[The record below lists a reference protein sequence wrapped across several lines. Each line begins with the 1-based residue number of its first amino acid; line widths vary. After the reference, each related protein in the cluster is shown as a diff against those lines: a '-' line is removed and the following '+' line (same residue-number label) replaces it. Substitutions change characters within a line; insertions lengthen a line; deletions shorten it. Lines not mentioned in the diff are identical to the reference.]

1 MVILRQGD
9 YLWLEQDSRGEYDV
23 PIGAYVKLSG
33 SGQVLV
39 VDDEGKEHWLCT
51 AQNMGSI
58 QPMHPTSVKGVEDM
72 IRLGDLNEAG
82 ILRNLFI
89 RYQEHLI
96 YTYTGSILVAVNPY
110 QLLPLYT
117 AEHIQ
122 LYTNKRI
129 GELPPHVFAIAD
141 SCFFNMRRNNR
152 DQCCVISGESGAGKT
167 ESTKLILQFLA
178 AISGQHSWIEQQVLE
193 ANPILEAFG
202 NAKTIRNDNSS
213 RFGKYIDIHFN
224 KNGVIE
230 GAQIEQYLLEKSRVC
245 RQASDE
251 RNYHIFYCM
260 LMGMN
265 MEQKKILSLGTAAEY
280 NYLIMGRCTS
290 CEGRND
296 TKDYAHVRSAM
307 KILMFSDSE
316 HWEICKLLAAIL
328 HLGNLEFEATMYDNL
343 DCCDLLDSKHL
354 STTTKLLEVNVGELQ
369 GSLTN
374 HSIIIR
380 GDSVS
385 KPLSIAQAIDGR
397 DAFVKG
403 IYGHLFVWIVDKI
416 NAAIYKPASGDP
428 KSIRRSIG
436 LLDIFGFENFNSN
449 SFEQLCINF
458 ANEHLQ
464 QFFVSHIFKLEQEEY
479 NHENISWQHINFT
492 DNQRTLDII
501 AFKPMNII
509 SLLDEESKFPKGTDV
524 TMLDKLN
531 SLHSKSKV
539 YVPPKSI
546 HDTQFGI
553 NHFAG
558 VVYYNASGFLE
569 KNRDLL
575 NSDLI
580 HLVHSSTNKF
590 LKTIFQTRLT
600 NGPSKKSSHKKRLST
615 LGGQFKQSLDLLMK
629 TLSACQPYFIRCLK
643 PNDFKKPLLFD
654 RELCLRQLRYS
665 GMMETIRIRKSG
677 YPIRYN
683 FSEFVDRYRMLVP
696 SSMRLQFQE
705 NKELYCIYIA
715 ETMVGQQEDW
725 KIGKTKIFLKDY
737 QDTLLEVERD
747 KALTEKAIL
756 IQKVMRGLKD
766 RKQFLRQRKA
776 AVKIQS
782 VWRGY
787 RCQKQYK
794 AILLG
799 FERLQAICRGRKLIK
814 EYETVRNNIIQF
826 QAVCHGYLIRQKM
839 KEQLRALRV
848 IQAYTR
854 GMLSR
859 NQFRR
864 MKREHQHRLEAEQIR
879 LKEEQRLRIIMGP
892 QKAKEEAEQKQKE
905 HLAIL
910 EQRDKESELQRQ
922 QEALLRKQEVV
933 TDTVNDQEML
943 DKIFEF
949 LPSVVGGQEG
959 QSPLGFED
967 LEVKRQRL
975 METDLDEVPLAPEP
989 KQEVDNLE
997 EYTFPKFAVTYFQ
1010 GSATYKYIRKPLRHP
1025 LLYHEDKRDILA
1037 SLAVWNIILR
1047 FMGDLPEPKL
1057 YAQSADSSN
1066 SSVMTQIYDTMGK
1079 RTPLHHLSDNFE
1091 AEVKSMIHTVI
1102 FNQGQTG
1109 TLSKSKKSKQL
1120 VSMTLKRSSKLTGE
1134 VRSNLTMG
1142 EQVLLGDSPISDRP
1156 MSNLEK
1162 LHFIIGNAI
1171 LRTNI
1176 RDEIYC
1182 QICKQL
1188 SENKSKSSYARGWI
1202 LMSLCVGCFTP
1213 SDKFKK
1219 YLMNF
1224 IQGGPVGYAPYCGE
1238 RLKRTYTNGIRSN
1251 PPSWLELQAT
1261 KSKKPIMVSIMLMSG
1276 ESQLVPVD
1284 SATTASE
1291 VCRYLAEK
1299 IHLKDQFGFSV
1310 YIALYDK
1317 VWSLGSS
1324 SDHLMDAISHCEQ
1337 LIKEQ
1342 GGQERHASWR
1352 LYLRKEIFTPWHNS
1366 QEDFVSTKLIYWQII
1381 RGIKYGEYRC
1391 KKEED
1396 LVELA
1401 AKHYYVNFGTSVGVE
1416 MSHKVIQ
1423 DCIPNKILATKSVEK
1438 WAQLITSMHAKGAYT
1453 EQKIHP
1459 NKVKAEVVDF
1469 ARLQW
1474 PLLFSR
1480 FFEASR
1486 FSGPSLPKNQFIVAV
1501 NWTGVSFLDESEKKL
1516 LELIFPEIIAIHT
1529 NRAAKLY
1536 GQSFT
1541 LTTLRSEEFTL
1552 TSTYT
1557 ADIADLV
1564 IMFLEG
1570 LKERS
1575 QYAVALQETNRQE
1588 DPTFL
1593 AFKKGELIILNKDN
1607 DLKTDNR
1614 WITGQ
1619 NERTKKT
1626 GVISREAIYVIPT
1639 LTKPTNELLSL
1650 LMMSPD
1656 QRKSILQ
1663 NSRVESEGTE
1673 VRVKPYTLEEYSYEH
1688 FRPPAKE
1695 SISKAVFQ
1703 KARGRDRLWACSR
1716 EPLKQP
1722 LLKKVCADP
1731 ELSQQACQAFIAIM
1745 KYMGDYP
1752 SKQARSAIELTDQ
1765 IFQAALQEDS
1775 LKDEIYCQILKQLT
1789 YNNNRYSIENGWQL
1803 LWLCCGLFSPS
1814 AALLKH
1820 TKKFLETRQSESLV
1834 PECIQRIQQVLRTG
1848 CRKQPPHA
1856 VEVEA
1861 IQQRSTK
1868 IFHKVYFP
1876 NETDK
1881 VFEVGTNTKARDLCQ
1896 NIAKKLQLI
1905 SPEGFSLFVKTMDKV
1920 IGLNEGDFFF
1930 DCLRQLTDWTQK
1942 NKLVKDAAP
1951 SIVNYQVFFMRK
1963 LWVNVA
1969 PGKDQQADS
1978 IFHYPQELPK
1988 YLRGYHKVSKEEA
2001 AQIAGLIYKVKFND
2015 KTQFPNIPK
2024 ILRELV
2030 PTDMQRLVSPEEWKK
2045 LIVSAYNKHAE
2056 KTVDE
2061 VKLAFLKILFRWPTF
2076 GSAFFEVKQ
2085 VSELAFP
2092 DIILIAISKQGVTLI
2107 HPKTKDILATHPF
2120 NKISNW
2126 CSGSTY
2132 FHMTVGNLI
2141 RGNKIL
2147 CETSLGYKMDDLLT
2161 SYVNLYMNAMKQKNN
2176 RIPA

>member
-1 MVILRQGD
+1 GD

-245 RQASDE
+245 RQVRE
-251 RNYHIFYCM
+251 KKHIHVA
-260 LMGMN
+260 LSN
-265 MEQKKILSLGTAAEY
+265 LVALSNEQKKILSLGTAAEY

-600 NGPSKKSSHKKRLST
+600 NGPSKKSSQYQISSNQSIRFSDSKKRLST

-794 AILLG
+794 AIILHIQKSQETKYTNILKTYRCIRGSTVHLPELFTDYACSMQLQNNKRQDMLL
-799 FERLQAICRGRKLIK
+799 ERAVRGTMVRGSYSLQVWVSPLPVPLWCFYSMEL
-814 EYETVRNNIIQF
+814 
-826 QAVCHGYLIRQKM
+826 
-839 KEQLRALRV
+839 
-848 IQAYTR
+848 
-854 GMLSR
+854 
-859 NQFRR
+859 
-864 MKREHQHRLEAEQIR
+864 QIR
-879 LKEEQRLRIIMGP
+879 NK
-892 QKAKEEAEQKQKE
+892 KN
-905 HLAIL
+905 IL
-910 EQRDKESELQRQ
+910 NLLVYRSVKVSTFCYFGSLINGSDFHSDTKRDL
-922 QEALLRKQEVV
+922 
-933 TDTVNDQEML
+933 
-943 DKIFEF
+943 
-949 LPSVVGGQEG
+949 
-959 QSPLGFED
+959 D

-1091 AEVKSMIHTVI
+1091 A
-1102 FNQGQTG
+1102 
-1109 TLSKSKKSKQL
+1109 
-1120 VSMTLKRSSKLTGE
+1120 E

-1391 KKEED
+1391 KKAKKF
-1396 LVELA
+1396 LQLA
-1401 AKHYYVNFGTSVGVE
+1401 PQHLRMCLHVSVCVCVCVW
-1416 MSHKVIQ
+1416 K
-1423 DCIPNKILATKSVEK
+1423 KIWWSTKSVEK

-1731 ELSQQACQAFIAIM
+1731 ELSQQACQALLPIM

>member
-600 NGPSKKSSHKKRLST
+600 NGPSKKSSQYQISSNQSIRFSDSKKRLST

-794 AILLG
+794 A
-799 FERLQAICRGRKLIK
+799 
-814 EYETVRNNIIQF
+814 
-826 QAVCHGYLIRQKM
+826 
-839 KEQLRALRV
+839 
-848 IQAYTR
+848 
-854 GMLSR
+854 
-859 NQFRR
+859 
-864 MKREHQHRLEAEQIR
+864 
-879 LKEEQRLRIIMGP
+879 
-892 QKAKEEAEQKQKE
+892 
-905 HLAIL
+905 
-910 EQRDKESELQRQ
+910 
-922 QEALLRKQEVV
+922 
-933 TDTVNDQEML
+933 
-943 DKIFEF
+943 
-949 LPSVVGGQEG
+949 
-959 QSPLGFED
+959 D

-1091 AEVKSMIHTVI
+1091 A
-1102 FNQGQTG
+1102 
-1109 TLSKSKKSKQL
+1109 
-1120 VSMTLKRSSKLTGE
+1120 E